1 MNTQKPKAVFEFKA
15 YAGVM
20 QDKYAPERVY
30 KASGQAVTP
39 NTPARTEDS
48 NFSGKH
54 HGSNKRKT
62 KEIASWVL
70 PPIKARIQSMAR
82 QQELSESKVVGALVE
97 KALQFDAD
105 LQYGAML
112 RPVIEDTINKTLRC
126 ETNRSAS
133 LAIEAFYSA
142 EQGRIVSIYI
152 LRFLLGE
159 DIEILPQIIKESQEQ
174 ARENMK
180 RYATYEKEQN

>member
-1 MNTQKPKAVFEFKA
+1 
-15 YAGVM
+15 
-20 QDKYAPERVY
+20 
-30 KASGQAVTP
+30 
-39 NTPARTEDS
+39 
-48 NFSGKH
+48 
-54 HGSNKRKT
+54 
-62 KEIASWVL
+62 
-70 PPIKARIQSMAR
+70 MAK

-112 RPVIEDTINKTLRC
+112 RPVIEDTINKTIRS

-180 RYATYEKEQN
+180 RYVVEREEQN